1 MNKTNNNIWSLLFA
15 DRTLEAARMHSV
27 GVIAREERVAG
38 DGSLHVMS
46 MGRRIRFKK
55 KKEEYEDLMD
65 IFQEP
70 SVLVMDED
78 EVGEDEDLEEVLVD
92 TVEGGSIT
100 AAVFGIIK
108 GMGMWVVCF

>member
-1 MNKTNNNIWSLLFA
+1 
-15 DRTLEAARMHSV
+15 MHSV

-55 KKEEYEDLMD
+55 KKKEYEDLMD

-108 GMGMWVVCF
+108 GMGMCCVVF

>member
-1 MNKTNNNIWSLLFA
+1 
-15 DRTLEAARMHSV
+15 MHSV
-27 GVIAREERVAG
+27 GVLAREERVAG

-46 MGRRIRFKK
+46 MGRRIRFQKK
-55 KKEEYEDLMD
+55 EYEDLMD

-78 EVGEDEDLEEVLVD
+78 EDLEEVLVD
-92 TVEGGSIT
+92 TVEGGSMT

-108 GMGMWVVCF
+108 GMGMCVFF